1 MYRYV
6 LQTSEV
12 SIRSPTLSVSGSFSG
27 SGSGTTAS
35 GLTCLLKSDAIRKL
49 GGSLEKQ
56 IEILDALYLLKLQGL
71 ILTPHTYIYHDS
83 MHSSMNILLEIQFK

>member
-1 MYRYV
+1 MYV

-56 IEILDALYLLKLQGL
+56 IKILDALYLLKLQGYLLLAL
-71 ILTPHTYIYHDS
+71 IYIK
-83 MHSSMNILLEIQFK
+83 IACTLAWIFC